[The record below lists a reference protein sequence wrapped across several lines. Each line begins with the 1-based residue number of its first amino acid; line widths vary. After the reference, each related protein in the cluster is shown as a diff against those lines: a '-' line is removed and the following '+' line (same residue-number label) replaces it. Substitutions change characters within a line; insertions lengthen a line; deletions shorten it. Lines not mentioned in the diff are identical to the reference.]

1 MEPQSD
7 FLRQV
12 IDITPH
18 FLFVKDR
25 EGRFMLVNQA
35 LADAYGT
42 TVEDLIG
49 KTDADFN
56 PNREQVDW
64 FRRDDLEVMDTLQ
77 EKFIPEEVITDA
89 KGRVRY
95 LQTIKRPLVDEDG
108 IARRVLGVATDIT
121 ALREANEE
129 RRQLEAQ
136 VQHAQ
141 KLESLGILAGG
152 IAHDFNNLLVGILS
166 NLDVLQRRVPQ
177 AGSTKAMDL
186 VRSAS
191 KRAAELCAQMLAYS
205 GRGHFQLEAV
215 DLNPT
220 VREMEELLGTSVRI
234 AEIRYDLADSL
245 PTIDA
250 DPSQIRQIVMNL
262 VINASEAV
270 DDGSGT
276 IRVATRSE
284 HVAEGEILD
293 GITLDPLPA
302 GEYVVLEVEDD
313 GPGLTPEAAA
323 KAFEPF
329 FSTKGAGRGLGLAA
343 VLGIVRGHHGA
354 IRVDS
359 RPGGGARFRVWL
371 PRGSRARTT
380 QERSPE
386 SRVGPVAPARVLVVD
401 DEPIVREAIREVLEL
416 EGVEVLLARDGEE
429 ALDILRAEADWI
441 TGVLLD
447 LSMPRRSGDEVLREI
462 RSRRRDLPIVLMSG
476 FDQLNPAGRLSEAA
490 ADGFL
495 KKPFDADSLLAVVRG
510 MCRAETGI

>member
-1 MEPQSD
+1 VEQRPD

-25 EGRFMLVNQA
+25 EGRFTLVNQA
-35 LADAYGT
+35 VADAYGT

-56 PNREQVDW
+56 PNADQVES

-77 EKFIPEEVITDA
+77 EKFIPEEAITDA
-89 KGRVRY
+89 NGRTRY

-108 IARRVLGVATDIT
+108 VARRVLGVATDIT

-129 RRQLEAQ
+129 RSQLEAQ

-152 IAHDFNNLLVGILS
+152 IAHDFNNLLAGILS
-166 NLDVLQRRVPQ
+166 NLDVLRRRVPG
-177 AGSTKAMDL
+177 AAEDKAMDL
-186 VRSAS
+186 ARSAS
-191 KRAAELCAQMLAYS
+191 ERAAELCAQMLAYS

-215 DLNPT
+215 DLNPA
-220 VREMEELLGTSVRI
+220 VRAMEELLGTSVTT
-234 AEIRYDLADSL
+234 AEIEYDLAERL

-250 DPSQIRQIVMNL
+250 DPSQVKQIVMNL
-262 VINASEAV
+262 VINASEAL
-270 DDGSGT
+270 DDKPGT
-276 IRVATRSE
+276 IRVATRSATVE
-284 HVAEGEILD
+284 DGEVLD
-293 GITLDPLPA
+293 GITMDALPA

-313 GPGLTPEAAA
+313 GPGMTPEAAM

-329 FSTKGAGRGLGLAA
+329 YSTKGAGRGLGLAA
-343 VLGIVRGHHGA
+343 VLGIVRGHRGA
-354 IRVDS
+354 IRVDP
-359 RPGGGARFRVWL
+359 RPGGGARFRVWIPVGSL
-371 PRGSRARTT
+371 PR
-380 QERSPE
+380 RSEPPGAE
-386 SRVGPVAPARVLVVD
+386 LPSSSVAPSRVLVVD

-416 EGVEVLLARDGEE
+416 EGVEVLVARDGEE
-429 ALDILRAEADWI
+429 ALEILRAEADWI

-462 RSRRRDLPIVLMSG
+462 RTCHRDLPVVLMSG
-476 FDQLNPAGRLSEAA
+476 FDQAESANSLRDVSAN
-490 ADGFL
+490 GFL
-495 KKPFDADSLLAVVRG
+495 KKPFDAESLLSVVHTMNR
-510 MCRAETGI
+510 RAG

>member
-1 MEPQSD
+1 MERQPD

-25 EGRFMLVNQA
+25 DGRFTLVNKA

-42 TVEDLIG
+42 TVEGLIG

-56 PNREQVDW
+56 PNPEEVEW

-89 KGRVRY
+89 NGRTRY
-95 LQTIKRPLVDEDG
+95 LQTIKRPLVDDDG
-108 IARRVLGVATDIT
+108 VARRVLGVATDVT
-121 ALREANEE
+121 ALREANDE
-129 RRQLEAQ
+129 RRQLETQ

-152 IAHDFNNLLVGILS
+152 IAHDFNNLLAGILS
-166 NLDVLQRRVPQ
+166 NLDVLQRRVPGV
-177 AGSTKAMDL
+177 AETKAMDL

-191 KRAAELCAQMLAYS
+191 QRAAELCAQMLAYS

-215 DLNPT
+215 DLNPA
-220 VREMEELLGTSVRI
+220 VREMEELLGTSLTTS
-234 AEIRYDLADSL
+234 EIDYDLAESL

-250 DPSQIRQIVMNL
+250 DRSQVKQIIMNL
-262 VINASEAV
+262 VINASEAM
-270 DDGSGT
+270 DDKPGT
-276 IRVATRSE
+276 IRVTTRSE
-284 HVAEGEILD
+284 RVGDGEILD
-293 GITLDPLPA
+293 GITMDPLPA

-313 GPGLTPEAAA
+313 GPGLTPDAAM

-343 VLGIVRGHHGA
+343 VLGIVRGHHGG
-354 IRVDS
+354 IRVDP

-371 PRGSRARTT
+371 PAGSLIRGTAEPSAVVSQASIAPSRI
-380 QERSPE
+380 
-386 SRVGPVAPARVLVVD
+386 LVVD

-416 EGVEVLLARDGEE
+416 EGVEVLVARDGEE
-429 ALDILRAEADWI
+429 ALDILRSEADWI

-447 LSMPRRSGDEVLREI
+447 LSMPRLSGDEVLREI
-462 RSRRRDLPIVLMSG
+462 RSSRRDLPVVLMSG
-476 FDQLNPAGRLSEAA
+476 FDQAESSAGLRGVSAN
-490 ADGFL
+490 GFL
-495 KKPFDADSLLAVVRG
+495 KKPFDAESLIAAVRTMVR
-510 MCRAETGI
+510 ATV